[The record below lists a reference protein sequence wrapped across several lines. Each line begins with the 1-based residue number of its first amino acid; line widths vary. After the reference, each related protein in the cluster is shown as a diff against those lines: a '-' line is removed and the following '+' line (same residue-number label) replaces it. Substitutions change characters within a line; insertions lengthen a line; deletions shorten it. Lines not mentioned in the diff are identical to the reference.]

1 MDAIE
6 ITAKD
11 TASAGGG
18 FFKQVFRLNEDAQGE
33 VLNMMQYVA
42 IGFIPAIIVIYV
54 IRYYVPDPDDEK
66 GSLTLLAEI
75 FAQTFGMLL
84 GIYFIHR
91 MIIYFP
97 TYSGIKYER
106 FHVINILMVFVMIL
120 FSIKTKLGEKAQ
132 ILVER
137 AVDMWSGNGNK
148 GGPAQGQGQ
157 GQVRVTQP
165 ITGSMASG
173 VPMTAPPPP
182 PQLTSNRAQMGMASM
197 GSAMSGM
204 VKDFNAMYSGGGPQ
218 QQQPQQPQQQQQQ
231 QMAGDFEPMAANE
244 AGWGNSSLF

>member
-6 ITAKD
+6 ITAKE

-18 FFKQVFRLNEDAQGE
+18 FFKQVFKLNEDSQGE

-42 IGFIPAIIVIYV
+42 IGFIPAILVIYV
-54 IRYYVPDPDDEK
+54 IRYYVPDPDDDK
-66 GSLTLLAEI
+66 GSLTILAEI

-91 MIIYFP
+91 IIVYFP

-106 FHVINILMVFVMIL
+106 FHIVNILLVFVMIL

-137 AVDMWSGNGNK
+137 AVDMWSGNAGNK

-182 PQLTSNRAQMGMASM
+182 PQLTSTRAQMG
-197 GSAMSGM
+197 GMSGM
-204 VKDFNAMYSGGGPQ
+204 VKDFNAMYSGQGQ
-218 QQQPQQPQQQQQQ
+218 QQPQQQQHQQQQ
-231 QMAGDFEPMAANE
+231 QMMDFEPMAANE

>member
-18 FFKQVFRLNEDAQGE
+18 FFKQVFKLNEDAQGE

-42 IGFIPAIIVIYV
+42 IGFIPAILVIYV
-54 IRYYVPDPDDEK
+54 IRYYVPDPDDDK

-137 AVDMWSGNGNK
+137 AVDMWSGNK

-218 QQQPQQPQQQQQQ
+218 QQQPQQQQQP
-231 QMAGDFEPMAANE
+231 MMDYEPMAANE

>member
-106 FHVINILMVFVMIL
+106 FHIINILMVFVMIL

-218 QQQPQQPQQQQQQ
+218 QQQPQQQQQQ

>member
-11 TASAGGG
+11 TANAGGG
-18 FFKQVFRLNEDAQGE
+18 FFKQVFKLNEDSQGE
-33 VLNMMQYVA
+33 VLNMVQYVA
-42 IGFIPAIIVIYV
+42 IGLIPAILVIYV
-54 IRYYVPDPDDEK
+54 IRYYVPDPDDDK
-66 GSLTLLAEI
+66 GSLTILAEI
-75 FAQTFGMLL
+75 FAQTFTMLL

-91 MIIYFP
+91 IIIYFP

-106 FHVINILMVFVMIL
+106 FHIINILMVFVMIL

-137 AVDMWSGNGNK
+137 AVDMWSGNTK
-148 GGPAQGQGQ
+148 AGPAQGQGQ

-182 PQLTSNRAQMGMASM
+182 PQLTNNRAQMG
-197 GSAMSGM
+197 GAMSGM

-218 QQQPQQPQQQQQQ
+218 QQQQQQQNQQQQ
-231 QMAGDFEPMAANE
+231 QMMDFEPMAANE

>member
-11 TASAGGG
+11 TANASGG
-18 FFKQVFRLNEDAQGE
+18 FFKQVFKLNEDAQGE

-42 IGFIPAIIVIYV
+42 IGFIPAILVIYV
-54 IRYYVPDPDDEK
+54 IRYYVPDPDDDK
-66 GSLTLLAEI
+66 GSLTILAEI
-75 FAQTFGMLL
+75 FAQTFAMLL

-91 MIIYFP
+91 IIVYFP

-106 FHVINILMVFVMIL
+106 FHIINILMVFIMVL

-137 AVDMWSGNGNK
+137 AVDMWSGNTK
-148 GGPAQGQGQ
+148 AGPAQGQGQ

-182 PQLTSNRAQMGMASM
+182 PQLTNNRAQMGGMSSM
-197 GSAMSGM
+197 
-204 VKDFNAMYSGGGPQ
+204 VRDFNAMYSGGGPQ
-218 QQQPQQPQQQQQQ
+218 QPVQQHPQQQAQV
-231 QMAGDFEPMAANE
+231 MDFEPMAANE
-244 AGWGNSSLF
+244 SGWGNSTLF

>member
-1 MDAIE
+1 
-6 ITAKD
+6 
-11 TASAGGG
+11 
-18 FFKQVFRLNEDAQGE
+18 VFRLNEDAQGE

-42 IGFIPAIIVIYV
+42 IGFVPAILVIYV
-54 IRYYVPDPDDEK
+54 IRYYVPDPDDDK
-66 GSLTLLAEI
+66 GSLTILAEI

-91 MIIYFP
+91 IIIYFP

-106 FHVINILMVFVMIL
+106 FHIINILMVFIMVL

-137 AVDMWSGNGNK
+137 AVDMWSGNGGNK

-182 PQLTSNRAQMGMASM
+182 PQLTSNRAQMG
-197 GSAMSGM
+197 GMSGM
-204 VKDFNAMYSGGGPQ
+204 VKDFNAMYSGQ
-218 QQQPQQPQQQQQQ
+218 QQQHQQQPQQQQQP
-231 QMAGDFEPMAANE
+231 MADFEPMAANE

>member
-1 MDAIE
+1 V
-6 ITAKD
+6 
-11 TASAGGG
+11 
-18 FFKQVFRLNEDAQGE
+18 FKLNEDSQGE

-42 IGFIPAIIVIYV
+42 IGFIPAILVIYV
-54 IRYYVPDPDDEK
+54 IRYYVPDPDDDK
-66 GSLTLLAEI
+66 GSLTILAEI

-91 MIIYFP
+91 IIVYFP

-106 FHVINILMVFVMIL
+106 FHIVNILLVFVMIL

-137 AVDMWSGNGNK
+137 AVDMWSGNK
-148 GGPAQGQGQ
+148 PQQSQGQGQ

-182 PQLTSNRAQMGMASM
+182 PQLTNNRAQMGMGM
-197 GSAMSGM
+197 GNM
-204 VKDFNAMYSGGGPQ
+204 VKDFNAMYSGGGG
-218 QQQPQQPQQQQQQ
+218 PQQQQQHQ
-231 QMAGDFEPMAANE
+231 QQPMMDFEPMAANE

>member
-11 TASAGGG
+11 TASASGG
-18 FFKQVFRLNEDAQGE
+18 FFKQVFKLNEDAQGE

-106 FHVINILMVFVMIL
+106 FHIINILMVFVMIL

-137 AVDMWSGNGNK
+137 AVDMWSGNK
-148 GGPAQGQGQ
+148 GPAQGPAQGQGQ

-182 PQLTSNRAQMGMASM
+182 PQLTNNRAQMSM
-197 GSAMSGM
+197 SSAMSGM

-218 QQQPQQPQQQQQQ
+218 QQPQQQQQQ
-231 QMAGDFEPMAANE
+231 QQMVGDFEPMAANE

>member
-11 TASAGGG
+11 TANAGGG
-18 FFKQVFRLNEDAQGE
+18 FFKQVFRLNEDSQGE

-42 IGFIPAIIVIYV
+42 IGLIPAILVIYV
-54 IRYYVPDPDDEK
+54 IRYYVPDPDDDK
-66 GSLTLLAEI
+66 GSLTILAEI
-75 FAQTFGMLL
+75 FAQTFTMLL

-91 MIIYFP
+91 IIIYFP

-106 FHVINILMVFVMIL
+106 FHIINILMVFVMIL

-137 AVDMWSGNGNK
+137 AVDMWSGNGTK
-148 GGPAQGQGQ
+148 AGPAQGQGQ

-182 PQLTSNRAQMGMASM
+182 PQLTNNRAQMGM
-197 GSAMSGM
+197 GGAMSGM

-218 QQQPQQPQQQQQQ
+218 QQQQQQNQQQQ
-231 QMAGDFEPMAANE
+231 QMMDFEPMAANE

>member
-11 TASAGGG
+11 TANAGGG
-18 FFKQVFRLNEDAQGE
+18 FFKQVFKLNEDSQGE

-42 IGFIPAIIVIYV
+42 IGFIPIIVVIYI
-54 IRYYVPDPDDEK
+54 IRYYVPDPDDDK
-66 GSLTLLAEI
+66 GSLTILAEI
-75 FAQTFGMLL
+75 FAQTFAMLL
-84 GIYFIHR
+84 AIYFIHR
-91 MIIYFP
+91 MVIYFP

-106 FHVINILMVFVMIL
+106 FHIINILMVFLMIL

-137 AVDMWSGNGNK
+137 AVDMWSGNGNNK
-148 GGPAQGQGQ
+148 AGPAQGQGK

-182 PQLTSNRAQMGMASM
+182 PQLTNNRAQMGMGM
-197 GSAMSGM
+197 GAGSM

-218 QQQPQQPQQQQQQ
+218 QQQQQQQQ
-231 QMAGDFEPMAANE
+231 QMMDYEPMAANE

>member
-106 FHVINILMVFVMIL
+106 FHIINILMVFVMIL

-197 GSAMSGM
+197 GMGNAMSGM

-218 QQQPQQPQQQQQQ
+218 QQPQQPQQQQQQ
-231 QMAGDFEPMAANE
+231 MMDFEPMAANE

>member
-18 FFKQVFRLNEDAQGE
+18 FFKQVFKLNEDAQGE

-66 GSLTLLAEI
+66 GSLTLMAEI

-106 FHVINILMVFVMIL
+106 FHIINILMVFVMIL

-137 AVDMWSGNGNK
+137 AVDMWSGNK
-148 GGPAQGQGQ
+148 GPAQSQGQGQ

-182 PQLTSNRAQMGMASM
+182 PQLTNNRAQMGM
-197 GSAMSGM
+197 GAMSGM

-218 QQQPQQPQQQQQQ
+218 LQQQQQQ
-231 QMAGDFEPMAANE
+231 QQNQQQPMADFEPMAANE

>member
-11 TASAGGG
+11 TASASGG
-18 FFKQVFRLNEDAQGE
+18 FFKQVFKLNEDAQGE

-42 IGFIPAIIVIYV
+42 IGFIPVILVIYV
-54 IRYYVPDPDDEK
+54 IRYYVPDPDDDK
-66 GSLTLLAEI
+66 GSLTILAEI
-75 FAQTFGMLL
+75 FAQTFAMLL

-91 MIIYFP
+91 IIIYFP

-106 FHVINILMVFVMIL
+106 FHIINILMVFLMIL

-137 AVDMWSGNGNK
+137 AVDMWSGNK

-182 PQLTSNRAQMGMASM
+182 PQLTSNRAQMGGVS
-197 GSAMSGM
+197 SM
-204 VKDFNAMYSGGGPQ
+204 VKDFNAMYAGGG
-218 QQQPQQPQQQQQQ
+218 PQQPQQQQQQ
-231 QMAGDFEPMAANE
+231 QQPMMDFEPMAANE

>member
-106 FHVINILMVFVMIL
+106 FHIINILMVFVMIL

-137 AVDMWSGNGNK
+137 AVDMWSGNK
-148 GGPAQGQGQ
+148 GAPTQGQGQ

-182 PQLTSNRAQMGMASM
+182 PQLTNNRAQMGMGM
-197 GSAMSGM
+197 GNAMSGM
-204 VKDFNAMYSGGGPQ
+204 VKDFNAMYSGQ
-218 QQQPQQPQQQQQQ
+218 QQQHQQQPQQQQQP
-231 QMAGDFEPMAANE
+231 MADFEPMAANE

>member
-18 FFKQVFRLNEDAQGE
+18 FFKQVFKLNEDAQGE
-33 VLNMMQYVA
+33 VMNMMQYVA
-42 IGFIPAIIVIYV
+42 IGFIPAILVIYV
-54 IRYYVPDPDDEK
+54 IRYYVPDPDDDK
-66 GSLTLLAEI
+66 GSLTILAEI

-91 MIIYFP
+91 MITYFP

-106 FHVINILMVFVMIL
+106 FHIINILMVFVMIL

-137 AVDMWSGNGNK
+137 AVDMWSGNGTK
-148 GGPAQGQGQ
+148 GGPSQGQGQ

-182 PQLTSNRAQMGMASM
+182 PQLTNNRAQMGMGM
-197 GSAMSGM
+197 GNM
-204 VKDFNAMYSGGGPQ
+204 VKDFNAMYSGGGG
-218 QQQPQQPQQQQQQ
+218 PQQQQQQ
-231 QMAGDFEPMAANE
+231 QQQQMMEFEPMAANE

>member
-182 PQLTSNRAQMGMASM
+182 PQLTNNRAQMGIS
-197 GSAMSGM
+197 SAMSGM

-218 QQQPQQPQQQQQQ
+218 QQPQQPQQQQQ
-231 QMAGDFEPMAANE
+231 MMGGGGDFEPMAANE

>member
-6 ITAKD
+6 ITARD

-18 FFKQVFRLNEDAQGE
+18 FFKQVFKLNEDAQGE

-54 IRYYVPDPDDEK
+54 IRYYVPDPDDDK
-66 GSLTLLAEI
+66 GSLTILAEI

-106 FHVINILMVFVMIL
+106 FHIINILMVFVMIL

-137 AVDMWSGNGNK
+137 AVDMWSGNAGNK

-182 PQLTSNRAQMGMASM
+182 PQLTNNRAQMGM
-197 GSAMSGM
+197 GVGNAMSNM
-204 VKDFNAMYSGGGPQ
+204 VKDFNAMYTGGGPQ
-218 QQQPQQPQQQQQQ
+218 QQQQQQP
-231 QMAGDFEPMAANE
+231 MMDFEPMAANE

>member
-11 TASAGGG
+11 SVSSGGG
-18 FFKQVFRLNEDAQGE
+18 FFKQVFKLNEDAQGE

-42 IGFIPAIIVIYV
+42 IGFIPAILVIYV
-54 IRYYVPDPDDEK
+54 IRYYVPDPDDDK
-66 GSLTLLAEI
+66 GSLTIVAEI
-75 FAQTFGMLL
+75 FAQTFSMLL

-106 FHVINILMVFVMIL
+106 FHIINILMVFVMIL

-137 AVDMWSGNGNK
+137 AVDMWSGNGKNNK
-148 GGPAQGQGQ
+148 TQQSQGQGQ

-182 PQLTSNRAQMGMASM
+182 PQLTNNRAQMG
-197 GSAMSGM
+197 GMSSM
-204 VKDFNAMYSGGGPQ
+204 VKDFNAMYSGGGG
-218 QQQPQQPQQQQQQ
+218 PQQQQQQ
-231 QMAGDFEPMAANE
+231 QQQPMMDFEPMAANE

>member
-11 TASAGGG
+11 TANSGGG
-18 FFKQVFRLNEDAQGE
+18 FFKQVFKLNEDSQGE

-42 IGFIPAIIVIYV
+42 IGFIPIILVIYI
-54 IRYYVPDPDDEK
+54 IRYYVPDPDDDK
-66 GSLTLLAEI
+66 GSLTILAEI
-75 FAQTFGMLL
+75 FAQTFAMLL
-84 GIYFIHR
+84 AIYFIHR
-91 MIIYFP
+91 MVIYFP

-106 FHVINILMVFVMIL
+106 FHIINILMVFLMIL

-137 AVDMWSGNGNK
+137 AVDMWSGNGNNK
-148 GGPAQGQGQ
+148 GGPAQGQGK

-182 PQLTSNRAQMGMASM
+182 PQLTNNRAQMG
-197 GSAMSGM
+197 GGMSGM

-218 QQQPQQPQQQQQQ
+218 QQQQQQQPQ
-231 QMAGDFEPMAANE
+231 MMDFEPMAANE

>member
-6 ITAKD
+6 ITAKES
-11 TASAGGG
+11 AAAGGG
-18 FFKQVFRLNEDAQGE
+18 FVKQVFKLNEDAQGE

-42 IGFIPAIIVIYV
+42 IGFVPAIIVIYV
-54 IRYYVPDPDDEK
+54 IRYYVPDPDDDK
-66 GSLTLLAEI
+66 GSLTIVAEI
-75 FAQTFGMLL
+75 FAQTFAMLL

-91 MIIYFP
+91 MIVYFP

-106 FHVINILMVFVMIL
+106 FHIINILMVFIMVL

-137 AVDMWSGNGNK
+137 AVDMWSGNK
-148 GGPAQGQGQ
+148 PQGGPAQGQGQ

-182 PQLTSNRAQMGMASM
+182 PQLTSNRAQMG
-197 GSAMSGM
+197 GMSGM
-204 VKDFNAMYSGGGPQ
+204 VKDFNAMYSGQGQQQHPQQ
-218 QQQPQQPQQQQQQ
+218 QQQPQG
-231 QMAGDFEPMAANE
+231 MMDFEPMAANE

>member
-137 AVDMWSGNGNK
+137 AVDMWSGNK
-148 GGPAQGQGQ
+148 GGPTQGQGQ

-218 QQQPQQPQQQQQQ
+218 QQQPQQQQQQQP
-231 QMAGDFEPMAANE
+231 MMDYEPMAANE

>member
-6 ITAKD
+6 ITAKES
-11 TASAGGG
+11 ASAGGG
-18 FFKQVFRLNEDAQGE
+18 FFKQVFKLNEDAQGE

-54 IRYYVPDPDDEK
+54 IRYYVPDPDDDK
-66 GSLTLLAEI
+66 GSLTILAEI

-106 FHVINILMVFVMIL
+106 FHIINILMVFVMIL

-137 AVDMWSGNGNK
+137 AVDMWSGSNK
-148 GGPAQGQGQ
+148 AGPAQGQGQ
-157 GQVRVTQP
+157 SQVRVTQP

-182 PQLTSNRAQMGMASM
+182 PQLTNNRAQGN
-197 GSAMSGM
+197 AMSGM
-204 VKDFNAMYSGGGPQ
+204 VKDFNAM
-218 QQQPQQPQQQQQQ
+218 
-231 QMAGDFEPMAANE
+231 
-244 AGWGNSSLF
+244 

>member
-11 TASAGGG
+11 TANSGGG
-18 FFKQVFRLNEDAQGE
+18 FFKQVFKLNEDSQGE

-42 IGFIPAIIVIYV
+42 IGFIPIILVIYI
-54 IRYYVPDPDDEK
+54 IRYYVPDPDDDK
-66 GSLTLLAEI
+66 GSLTILAEI
-75 FAQTFGMLL
+75 FAQTFAMLL
-84 GIYFIHR
+84 AIYFIHR
-91 MIIYFP
+91 MVIYFP

-106 FHVINILMVFVMIL
+106 FHIINILMVFLMIL

-137 AVDMWSGNGNK
+137 AVDMWSGNGNNK
-148 GGPAQGQGQ
+148 GGPAQGQGK

-182 PQLTSNRAQMGMASM
+182 PQLTNNRAQMG
-197 GSAMSGM
+197 GMSSM

-218 QQQPQQPQQQQQQ
+218 QQQQQQQQQ
-231 QMAGDFEPMAANE
+231 PMMDVEPMAANE

>member
-6 ITAKD
+6 ITAKE

-18 FFKQVFRLNEDAQGE
+18 FFKQVFKLNEDAQGE

-54 IRYYVPDPDDEK
+54 IRYYVPDPDDDK
-66 GSLTLLAEI
+66 GSLTILAEI

-91 MIIYFP
+91 IIVYFP

-106 FHVINILMVFVMIL
+106 FHIVNILLVFVMVL

-137 AVDMWSGNGNK
+137 AVDMWSGNK
-148 GGPAQGQGQ
+148 AQGGPAQGQGQ

-182 PQLTSNRAQMGMASM
+182 PQLTNNRAQMGM
-197 GSAMSGM
+197 GNAMSGM

-218 QQQPQQPQQQQQQ
+218 QQQHQPQPQP
-231 QMAGDFEPMAANE
+231 MMDEPMAANE

>member
-6 ITAKD
+6 ITAKESAA
-11 TASAGGG
+11 ASGG

-42 IGFIPAIIVIYV
+42 IGFIPAILVIYV
-54 IRYYVPDPDDEK
+54 IRYYVPDPDDDK
-66 GSLTLLAEI
+66 GSLIIVAEI
-75 FAQTFGMLL
+75 FAQTFAMLL

-91 MIIYFP
+91 MIVYFP

-106 FHVINILMVFVMIL
+106 FHIINILMVFIMVL

-137 AVDMWSGNGNK
+137 AVDMWSGNAGNK

-182 PQLTSNRAQMGMASM
+182 PQLTSNRAQMG
-197 GSAMSGM
+197 GMSGM
-204 VKDFNAMYSGGGPQ
+204 VKDFNAMYSGQGQ
-218 QQQPQQPQQQQQQ
+218 QQPQQQQQQ
-231 QMAGDFEPMAANE
+231 QQMMDFEPMAANE

>member
-18 FFKQVFRLNEDAQGE
+18 FFKQVFKLNEDSQGE

-42 IGFIPAIIVIYV
+42 IGLIPAILVIYV
-54 IRYYVPDPDDEK
+54 IRYYVPDPDDDK
-66 GSLTLLAEI
+66 GSLTIVAEI

-106 FHVINILMVFVMIL
+106 FHIINILLVFVMIL

-137 AVDMWSGNGNK
+137 AVDMWSGNGGNK
-148 GGPAQGQGQ
+148 AQQGQGQ

-182 PQLTSNRAQMGMASM
+182 PQLTNNRAQMGMGM
-197 GSAMSGM
+197 GNAMSGM

-218 QQQPQQPQQQQQQ
+218 QQQQQPQQQQQQ
-231 QMAGDFEPMAANE
+231 MEFEPMAANE

>member
-6 ITAKD
+6 ITAKE

-18 FFKQVFRLNEDAQGE
+18 FFKQVFKLNEDAQGE
-33 VLNMMQYVA
+33 VLNMMQYVV
-42 IGFIPAIIVIYV
+42 IGFIPAILVIYV
-54 IRYYVPDPDDEK
+54 IRYYVPDPDDDK
-66 GSLTLLAEI
+66 GSLTIVAEI

-106 FHVINILMVFVMIL
+106 FHIVNILLVFVMIL

-137 AVDMWSGNGNK
+137 AVDMWSGNK
-148 GGPAQGQGQ
+148 AQQGPAQGQGQ

-182 PQLTSNRAQMGMASM
+182 PQLTNNRAQMGMGM
-197 GSAMSGM
+197 GNM

-218 QQQPQQPQQQQQQ
+218 QQQQQQQQQ
-231 QMAGDFEPMAANE
+231 QMMDFEPMAANE

>member
-6 ITAKD
+6 ITARD

-18 FFKQVFRLNEDAQGE
+18 FFKQVFKLNEDSQGE

-54 IRYYVPDPDDEK
+54 IRYYVPDPDDDK

-91 MIIYFP
+91 IIIYFP

-106 FHVINILMVFVMIL
+106 FHIINILMVFVMIL

-137 AVDMWSGNGNK
+137 AVDMWSGNK

-182 PQLTSNRAQMGMASM
+182 PQLTNNRAQMGIS
-197 GSAMSGM
+197 SAMSGM
-204 VKDFNAMYSGGGPQ
+204 VKDFNAMYTGGGPQ
-218 QQQPQQPQQQQQQ
+218 QQQQHQQQQQQ
-231 QMAGDFEPMAANE
+231 QPPMMDNEPMAANE

>member
-11 TASAGGG
+11 TANSSGG
-18 FFKQVFRLNEDAQGE
+18 FFKQVFKLNEDSQGE

-42 IGFIPAIIVIYV
+42 IGFIPIILVIYI
-54 IRYYVPDPDDEK
+54 IRYYVPDPDDDK
-66 GSLTLLAEI
+66 GSLTILAEI
-75 FAQTFGMLL
+75 FAQTFAMLL
-84 GIYFIHR
+84 AIYFIHR
-91 MIIYFP
+91 MVIYFP

-106 FHVINILMVFVMIL
+106 FHIINILMVFLMIL

-137 AVDMWSGNGNK
+137 AVDMWSGNGNNK
-148 GGPAQGQGQ
+148 GGPAQGQGK

-182 PQLTSNRAQMGMASM
+182 PQLTNNRAQMGMGM
-197 GSAMSGM
+197 GSM

-218 QQQPQQPQQQQQQ
+218 QQQQQQQQQ
-231 QMAGDFEPMAANE
+231 QPMMDFEPMAANE

>member
-6 ITAKD
+6 ITAKE

-18 FFKQVFRLNEDAQGE
+18 FFKQVFKLNEDAQGE
-33 VLNMMQYVA
+33 VMNMMQYVA

-54 IRYYVPDPDDEK
+54 IRYYVPDPDEEK
-66 GSLTLLAEI
+66 GSLTILAEI

-106 FHVINILMVFVMIL
+106 FHIINILMVFVMIL

-137 AVDMWSGNGNK
+137 AVDMWSGNK
-148 GGPAQGQGQ
+148 PQGGPAQGQGQ

-165 ITGSMASG
+165 ITGSMAAG

-182 PQLTSNRAQMGMASM
+182 PQLTNNRAQMGGM
-197 GSAMSGM
+197 GSM
-204 VKDFNAMYSGGGPQ
+204 VKDFNAMYSGQQHPQ
-218 QQQPQQPQQQQQQ
+218 QQAAPQQQM
-231 QMAGDFEPMAANE
+231 MAGGGDFEPMAANE

>member
-11 TASAGGG
+11 TANAGGG
-18 FFKQVFRLNEDAQGE
+18 FFKQVFKLNEDSQGE

-42 IGFIPAIIVIYV
+42 IGFIPIILVIYI
-54 IRYYVPDPDDEK
+54 IRYYVPDPDDDK
-66 GSLTLLAEI
+66 GSLTILAEI
-75 FAQTFGMLL
+75 FAQTFAMLL
-84 GIYFIHR
+84 AIYFIHR
-91 MIIYFP
+91 MVIYFP

-106 FHVINILMVFVMIL
+106 FHIINILMVFLMIL

-137 AVDMWSGNGNK
+137 AVDMWSGNGNNK
-148 GGPAQGQGQ
+148 GGPAQGQGK

-182 PQLTSNRAQMGMASM
+182 PQLTNNRAQMGMGA
-197 GSAMSGM
+197 GSM

-218 QQQPQQPQQQQQQ
+218 QQQQQQQQP
-231 QMAGDFEPMAANE
+231 MMDFEPMAANE

>member
-18 FFKQVFRLNEDAQGE
+18 FFKQVFKLNEDAQGE

-42 IGFIPAIIVIYV
+42 IGFIPVIIVIYV
-54 IRYYVPDPDDEK
+54 IRYYVPDPDDDK
-66 GSLTLLAEI
+66 GSLTILAEI
-75 FAQTFGMLL
+75 FAQTFAMLL

-91 MIIYFP
+91 TIIYFP

-106 FHVINILMVFVMIL
+106 FHIINILMVFLMIL

-137 AVDMWSGNGNK
+137 AVDMWSGNAGNK

-182 PQLTSNRAQMGMASM
+182 PQLTSNRAQMG
-197 GSAMSGM
+197 GMSGM
-204 VKDFNAMYSGGGPQ
+204 VKDFNAMYAGGGPQ
-218 QQQPQQPQQQQQQ
+218 QAQQQQQQ
-231 QMAGDFEPMAANE
+231 QLMMDFEPMAANE
-244 AGWGNSSLF
+244 SGWGNSSLF

>member
-11 TASAGGG
+11 TANAGGG
-18 FFKQVFRLNEDAQGE
+18 FFKQVFKLNEDSQGE

-42 IGFIPAIIVIYV
+42 IGLIPAILVIYV
-54 IRYYVPDPDDEK
+54 IRYYVPDPDDDK
-66 GSLTLLAEI
+66 GSLTILAEI
-75 FAQTFGMLL
+75 FAQTFGMLI

-91 MIIYFP
+91 IIIYFP

-106 FHVINILMVFVMIL
+106 FHIINILMVFVMIL

-137 AVDMWSGNGNK
+137 AVDMWSGNGPK
-148 GGPAQGQGQ
+148 AGPAQGQGQ

-182 PQLTSNRAQMGMASM
+182 PQLTNNRAQMG
-197 GSAMSGM
+197 GAMSGM

-218 QQQPQQPQQQQQQ
+218 QQQQQQQQPQQQQ
-231 QMAGDFEPMAANE
+231 MMGGGGDFEPMAANE

>member
-11 TASAGGG
+11 TANAGGG
-18 FFKQVFRLNEDAQGE
+18 FFKQVFKLNEDSQGE

-42 IGFIPAIIVIYV
+42 IGFVPAIIVIYV
-54 IRYYVPDPDDEK
+54 IRYYVPDPDDDK
-66 GSLTLLAEI
+66 GSLTILAEI

-106 FHVINILMVFVMIL
+106 FHIVNILLVFVMIL

-137 AVDMWSGNGNK
+137 AVDMWSGNGGNK
-148 GGPAQGQGQ
+148 AQQGQGQ

-182 PQLTSNRAQMGMASM
+182 PQLTNNRAQMGMGM
-197 GSAMSGM
+197 GNM
-204 VKDFNAMYSGGGPQ
+204 VKDFNAMYSGGGG
-218 QQQPQQPQQQQQQ
+218 PQQQQQQ
-231 QMAGDFEPMAANE
+231 QQQQMMEFEPMAANE

>member
-18 FFKQVFRLNEDAQGE
+18 FFKQVFKLNEDSQGE

-42 IGFIPAIIVIYV
+42 IGFVPAILVIYV
-54 IRYYVPDPDDEK
+54 IRYYVPDPDDDK
-66 GSLTLLAEI
+66 GSLTILAEI

-91 MIIYFP
+91 MITYFP

-106 FHVINILMVFVMIL
+106 FHIVNILLVFVMIL

-137 AVDMWSGNGNK
+137 AVDMWSGNK
-148 GGPAQGQGQ
+148 GPAQGQGQ

-182 PQLTSNRAQMGMASM
+182 PQLTNNRAQMGM
-197 GSAMSGM
+197 GAMSGM

-218 QQQPQQPQQQQQQ
+218 QQQQQQQQNQ
-231 QMAGDFEPMAANE
+231 QQPMADFEPMAANE

>member
-11 TASAGGG
+11 TASASGG
-18 FFKQVFRLNEDAQGE
+18 FFKQVFKLNEDAQGE

-42 IGFIPAIIVIYV
+42 IGFIPVILVIYV
-54 IRYYVPDPDDEK
+54 IRYYVPDPDDDK
-66 GSLTLLAEI
+66 GSLTILAEI
-75 FAQTFGMLL
+75 FAQTFAMLL

-91 MIIYFP
+91 IIIYFP

-106 FHVINILMVFVMIL
+106 FHIINILMVFLMIL

-137 AVDMWSGNGNK
+137 AVDMWSGNK
-148 GGPAQGQGQ
+148 GGPAQGQ

-182 PQLTSNRAQMGMASM
+182 PQLTSNRAQMGGVS
-197 GSAMSGM
+197 SM
-204 VKDFNAMYSGGGPQ
+204 VKDFNAMYAGGG
-218 QQQPQQPQQQQQQ
+218 PQQPQQQQQQ
-231 QMAGDFEPMAANE
+231 QQPMMDFEPMAANE

>member
-18 FFKQVFRLNEDAQGE
+18 FFKQVFKLNEDSQGE

-42 IGFIPAIIVIYV
+42 IGLIPAILVIYV
-54 IRYYVPDPDDEK
+54 IRYYVPDPDDDK
-66 GSLTLLAEI
+66 GSLTIVAEI

-106 FHVINILMVFVMIL
+106 FHIVNILLVFVMIL

-182 PQLTSNRAQMGMASM
+182 PQLTNNRAQMGM
-197 GSAMSGM
+197 GAMSGM
-204 VKDFNAMYSGGGPQ
+204 VKDFNAMYSGGGG
-218 QQQPQQPQQQQQQ
+218 PQQQQQQ
-231 QMAGDFEPMAANE
+231 QQQQNQPMMDFEPMAANE

>member
-6 ITAKD
+6 ITARD

-18 FFKQVFRLNEDAQGE
+18 FFKQVFKLNEDSQGE

-42 IGFIPAIIVIYV
+42 IGFIPAILVIYV
-54 IRYYVPDPDDEK
+54 IRYYVPDPDDDK

-91 MIIYFP
+91 IIIYFP

-106 FHVINILMVFVMIL
+106 FHIINILMVFVMIL

-137 AVDMWSGNGNK
+137 AVDMWSGNK

-182 PQLTSNRAQMGMASM
+182 PQLTNNRAQMGIS
-197 GSAMSGM
+197 SAMSGM
-204 VKDFNAMYSGGGPQ
+204 VKDFNAMYTGGGPQ
-218 QQQPQQPQQQQQQ
+218 QQQQHQQQQQQ
-231 QMAGDFEPMAANE
+231 QPPMMDNEPMAANE

>member
-11 TASAGGG
+11 TASSGSG
-18 FFKQVFRLNEDAQGE
+18 FFKQVFKLNEDSQGE
-33 VLNMMQYVA
+33 VMNMMQYVA
-42 IGFIPAIIVIYV
+42 IGFVPVILVIYV
-54 IRYYVPDPDDEK
+54 IRYYVPDPDDDK
-66 GSLTLLAEI
+66 GSLTIVAEI
-75 FAQTFGMLL
+75 FAQTFAMLL
-84 GIYFIHR
+84 AIYFIHR
-91 MIIYFP
+91 MVIYFP

-106 FHVINILMVFVMIL
+106 FHIINILMVFLMIL

-137 AVDMWSGNGNK
+137 AVDMWSGNGGNK
-148 GGPAQGQGQ
+148 AGPAQGQGQ

-173 VPMTAPPPP
+173 VPMSAPPPM
-182 PQLTSNRAQMGMASM
+182 PQLTNNRAQMGM
-197 GSAMSGM
+197 GAMSGM
-204 VKDFNAMYSGGGPQ
+204 VKDFNAMYAGGGPQ
-218 QQQPQQPQQQQQQ
+218 QQQQQPQQQQQ
-231 QMAGDFEPMAANE
+231 MMDSEPMAANE

>member
-11 TASAGGG
+11 TANAGGG
-18 FFKQVFRLNEDAQGE
+18 FFKQVFKLNEDSQGE

-42 IGFIPAIIVIYV
+42 IGLIPAILVIYV
-54 IRYYVPDPDDEK
+54 IRYYVPDPDDDK
-66 GSLTLLAEI
+66 GSLTILAEI
-75 FAQTFGMLL
+75 FAQTFGMLI

-91 MIIYFP
+91 IIIYFP

-106 FHVINILMVFVMIL
+106 FHIINILMVFVMIL

-137 AVDMWSGNGNK
+137 AVDMWSGNGPK
-148 GGPAQGQGQ
+148 AGPAQGQGQ

-182 PQLTSNRAQMGMASM
+182 PQLTNNRAQMG
-197 GSAMSGM
+197 GAMSGM

-218 QQQPQQPQQQQQQ
+218 QQQQQQQQQPQQQQ
-231 QMAGDFEPMAANE
+231 MMGGGGDFEPMAANE